1 MAFEVPNILDPSF
14 GAYPFEFYQQAIAQH
29 PVLALGDTGM
39 WFVTGADELQEIC
52 ARPEDFSSD
61 ISSLIA
67 GQFHTDPDVAAVIA
81 KGWPQVQ
88 VLLMSDPPDHRRF
101 RQLVGSAFSVKRV
114 RAIEQEIRKI
124 SEQLI
129 AQLTPG
135 ETFDFL
141 TEYAIP
147 LPVAVIAQQLGLPE
161 HMRDK
166 VRFWSDAFTDQL
178 GGMIDKP
185 RAIECANAV
194 VEFQQAMIQ
203 EINRRREQPV
213 DDLLSDMVQASS
225 EGDAPLDDAELLSI
239 AQQLMVAGNESTAST
254 LAEGV
259 KLLLTHP
266 EQMQLLQEQPELVG
280 NASEEIL
287 RLASPV
293 AGSWRIVKH
302 DLEFRGHT
310 MKAGER
316 VMLRFSA
323 ASRDPSQFAQPDHFD
338 LRRANGKTHYAFGR
352 GIHTCVGNL
361 LARKEIEVALEHL
374 LKYFERFELAVPADS
389 LTYSPNIMLRGL
401 SSLPII
407 GR

>member
-1 MAFEVPNILDPSF
+1 MAFDVPDILDPSF
-14 GAYPFEFYQQAIAQH
+14 GAYPFEFYQKAIAQH
-29 PVLALGDTGM
+29 PVLALGDSGM
-39 WFVTGADELQEIC
+39 WFVTGIDELEEIC
-52 ARPEDFSSD
+52 ARPDDFSSD

-67 GQFHTDPDVAAVIA
+67 GQFHTDPDVSAIID
-81 KGWPQVQ
+81 KGWPQVK

-114 RAIEQEIRKI
+114 RAIEQEIRKV

-129 AQLTPG
+129 ARLTPG
-135 ETFDFL
+135 ERFDFL

-185 RAIECANAV
+185 RAIECATSV
-194 VEFQQAMIQ
+194 VEFQQAMIK
-203 EINRRREQPV
+203 EINRRREHPI

-239 AQQLMVAGNESTAST
+239 AQQLMVAGNESTVST
-254 LAEGV
+254 LAEGI
-259 KLLLTHP
+259 KLLLAHP
-266 EQMQLLQEQPELVG
+266 EQMQLLREQPELI
-280 NASEEIL
+280 NRASEEIL

-293 AGSWRIVKH
+293 AGSWRIVKR
-302 DLEFRGHT
+302 DLEFKGHP
-310 MKAGER
+310 MKAGDR
-316 VMLRFSA
+316 VMLRFAA
-323 ASRDPSQFAQPDHFD
+323 ASRDPGQFVQPDRFD
-338 LRRANGKTHYAFGR
+338 LNRANGKKHYAFGR
-352 GIHTCVGNL
+352 GIHTCIGNL

-374 LKYFERFELAVPADS
+374 LNRFEHLELAVPSDS
-389 LTYSPNIMLRGL
+389 LTYRPNIMLRGL

-407 GR
+407 AS